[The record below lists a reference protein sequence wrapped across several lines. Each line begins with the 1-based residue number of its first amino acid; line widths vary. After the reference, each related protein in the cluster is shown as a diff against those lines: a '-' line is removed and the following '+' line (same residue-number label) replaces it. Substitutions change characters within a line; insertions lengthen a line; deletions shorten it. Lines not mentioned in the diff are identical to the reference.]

1 MRSDSKLLLWCLE
14 MQQKFKDVIVP
25 QSTQRDEL
33 QIKSDQ
39 LHTDIFHANSR
50 IQQLENE
57 ISDLEWERPDQ
68 YIRWKTRIME
78 YVVFIL
84 EKLRQLWDAVKQSFW
99 KWWNRRKKTHPLY
112 WSMFIVTYSKNSGWN
127 WVVVLQH
134 SYLLSPDD
142 EDGEWERDL
151 RRLCL
156 CLREERWCLLRDSL
170 RERKCLSSST
180 EPSSSE
186 SCLPLT
192 LFEERL

>member
-1 MRSDSKLLLWCLE
+1 MNNEKPTLTKLLCDGNQQLSSAPENMRGDSNLLIHCLE

-25 QSTQRDEL
+25 KSTQRDEL

-112 WSMFIVTYSKNSGWN
+112 
-127 WVVVLQH
+127 
-134 SYLLSPDD
+134 
-142 EDGEWERDL
+142 
-151 RRLCL
+151 
-156 CLREERWCLLRDSL
+156 
-170 RERKCLSSST
+170 
-180 EPSSSE
+180 
-186 SCLPLT
+186 
-192 LFEERL
+192 